1 MARLP
6 QRAGHL
12 RRRAGH
18 DLAVRRVHPAGDPI
32 VKPIAIAI
40 ALALTA
46 GLLADT
52 SRLQL
57 PTDRKA

>member
-32 VKPIAIAI
+32 VKPTAF
-40 ALALTA
+40 ALTA

-52 SRLQL
+52 SRPQL

>member
-1 MARLP
+1 LL

-12 RRRAGH
+12 RRRADH
-18 DLAVRRVHPAGDPI
+18 DLAVSRVHPVGDPI
-32 VKPIAIAI
+32 VKSI

-46 GLLADT
+46 DVLANIF
-52 SRLQL
+52 RPQL

>member
-6 QRAGHL
+6 QRVGHL

-32 VKPIAIAI
+32 VKPIA
-40 ALALTA
+40 LALTA
-46 GLLADT
+46 GVLADT
-52 SRLQL
+52 SRPQL

>member
-18 DLAVRRVHPAGDPI
+18 DLAVRRVHPAGDPN
-32 VKPIAIAI
+32 VQPI
-40 ALALTA
+40 ALALIA
-46 GLLADT
+46 GVLADIF
-52 SRLQL
+52 RPQL
-57 PTDRKA
+57 PTDRKARRQ

>member
-12 RRRAGH
+12 RCRADH
-18 DLAVRRVHPAGDPI
+18 DLAVCRVHPAGNPI
-32 VKPIAIAI
+32 VKSTV
-40 ALALTA
+40 LALTA
-46 GLLADT
+46 GVLADI
-52 SRLQL
+52 SRPQL

>member
-1 MARLP
+1 MARLL
-6 QRAGHL
+6 QRAGHF
-12 RRRAGH
+12 RRRADH

-32 VKPIAIAI
+32 VKSI

-46 GLLADT
+46 DVLADIF
-52 SRLQL
+52 RPQL

>member
-1 MARLP
+1 MAQLQ

-12 RRRAGH
+12 RRRTGN

-32 VKPIAIAI
+32 VKPIA
-40 ALALTA
+40 LALTA
-46 GLLADT
+46 GVLADT
-52 SRLQL
+52 SRPQL

>member
-1 MARLP
+1 MARLL

-12 RRRAGH
+12 RRRADH
-18 DLAVRRVHPAGDPI
+18 DLAVRRVHPARDPI
-32 VKPIAIAI
+32 VKSI

-46 GLLADT
+46 GVLADIF
-52 SRLQL
+52 RPQL